1 MSLKKSIVS
10 DFCVDGEACGGNQRY
25 IFLMAFS

>member
-25 IFLMAFS
+25 IFFDGI

>member
-10 DFCVDGEACGGNQRY
+10 DFCVDGEACSGNQRY
-25 IFLMAFS
+25 IFDGI

>member
-1 MSLKKSIVS
+1 VNEFKKSIVS

-25 IFLMAFS
+25 IFDGI